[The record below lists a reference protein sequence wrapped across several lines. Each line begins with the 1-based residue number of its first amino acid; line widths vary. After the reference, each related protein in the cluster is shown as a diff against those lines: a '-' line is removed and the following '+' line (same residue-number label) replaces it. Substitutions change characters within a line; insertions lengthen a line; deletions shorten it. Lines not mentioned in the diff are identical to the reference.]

1 MATESKTSRTPVRYG
16 ENGLA
21 AYVAD
26 RSPDLYITF
35 LSILVGIVLADLL
48 QLVRNDLTLWPLD
61 AQAVMGWGQ
70 IFGMVSSALGTWA
83 VYAHLA
89 IARRQIP
96 RFTESLAA
104 FVGPLLLL
112 FSNSFVGSADPTAW
126 FLMAGVFLT
135 VSVIASTVSVLT
147 TAGAVEG
154 HAFRRMLQPGGFLLI
169 LVLSAPC
176 AFVAAALIHGERV
189 GSWGAAAMAW
199 TTVPAAILLPVL
211 YFRDWQWAIREG
223 PREASTRPKPI
234 HAVGSITEGWVRDKV
249 ADVFI
254 TLISITI
261 GLALQEMVDQARDR
275 MTLWP
280 LDSASLMTWGQIF
293 GVVSGGLST
302 WIIYGHLAISRRRL
316 PSYAETLSGA
326 VAPLFLAVASGLT
339 GRAEVWPWLY
349 AAAAY
354 LALQIFITR
363 FFIQLSG
370 DAIEKALLIR
380 VNHPTGYTLVMLI
393 GAPVYA
399 LIGLGSQFEVL
410 PEGLVLCAVLA
421 SGPAGMLC
429 AWLFFRD
436 WRQALGADAAVC

>member
-1 MATESKTSRTPVRYG
+1 VATKSKTSRKPLRYR

-48 QLVRNDLTLWPLD
+48 QLARNDLTLWPLD
-61 AQAVMGWGQ
+61 AQAVMTWGQ

-112 FSNSFVGSADPTAW
+112 FSNSFVGSADPTTW

-169 LVLSAPC
+169 LFLSAPC
-176 AFVAAALIHGERV
+176 AFVAAAAIHVEWM

-199 TTVPAAILLPVL
+199 ATVPAAILLPVL
-211 YFRDWQWAIREG
+211 YFRDWQRALREG

-234 HAVGSITEGWVRDKV
+234 QPVGSITEGWVRDKV

-280 LDSASLMTWGQIF
+280 LDRASLMTWGQIV
-293 GVVSGGLST
+293 GVISSGLSA
-302 WIIYGHLAISRRRL
+302 WLIYGHLAISRRGL

-326 VAPLFLAVASGLT
+326 VAPLFLAIASGLT

-349 AAAAY
+349 AAATY
-354 LALQIFITR
+354 LALQIIVTR
-363 FFIQLSG
+363 FFIQFAG
-370 DAIEKALLIR
+370 DAVEKALLVR

-399 LIGLGSQFEVL
+399 LIGLGDQFEVL
-410 PEGLVLCAVLA
+410 PDGLVLCAVLA

-429 AWLFFRD
+429 AWLFLRD
-436 WRQALGADAAVC
+436 WRQALGVNAAAS